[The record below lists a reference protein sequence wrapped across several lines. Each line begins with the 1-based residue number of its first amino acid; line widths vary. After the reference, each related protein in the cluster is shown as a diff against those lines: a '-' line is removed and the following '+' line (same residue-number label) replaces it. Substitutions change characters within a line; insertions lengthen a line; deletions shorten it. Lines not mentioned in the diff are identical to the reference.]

1 MMIDELTAKK
11 ILNDDTKY
19 IINVS
24 KIMEMFQIAQEF
36 TDKFNLSIPGIPDIK
51 ILSNKLLNAPPQTAY
66 TIKELFEY
74 FSSNDKNSDRVLNKI
89 ILSIMAGDLKKV
101 E

>member
-1 MMIDELTAKK
+1 MIDELTAKK

-19 IINVS
+19 IINVN

-36 TDKFNLSIPGIPDIK
+36 NDKFNLSIPGIPDTK
-51 ILSNKLLNAPPQTAY
+51 TLSNKLLNAPLQKSY

-74 FSSNDKNSDRVLNKI
+74 FSSNDKNSERVLIKI
-89 ILSIMAGDLKKV
+89 IQAIMTGDLKKV

>member
-1 MMIDELTAKK
+1 MIDELTAKK

-19 IINVS
+19 IVNVS

-36 TDKFNLSIPGIPDIK
+36 TDKFNLSIPGIPVIK
-51 ILSNKLLNAPPQTAY
+51 ILSNKLLNAPPQKAY

-74 FSSNDKNSDRVLNKI
+74 FSSNDKNSERVLSKI
-89 ILSIMAGDLKKV
+89 IHSIMAGDLKKV